1 MPFVLDHPQRALP
14 QAREMGHKYSM
25 ESEAVFVFD
34 ASTEHSNSD
43 HQKVGKKLT
52 FFLIAGLC

>member
-14 QAREMGHKYSM
+14 QAREMGLKYSM